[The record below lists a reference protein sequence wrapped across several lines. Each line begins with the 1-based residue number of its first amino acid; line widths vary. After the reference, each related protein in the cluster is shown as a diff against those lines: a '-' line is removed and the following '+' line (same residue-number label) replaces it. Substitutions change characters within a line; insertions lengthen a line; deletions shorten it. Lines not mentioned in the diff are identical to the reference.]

1 MTNVRGMHTVRV
13 KYTIAMK
20 FPQFSGFNQRHK
32 INHIMANQG
41 IAARSKASVNIHPT
55 LCAGVGS
62 TPADDAGQT
71 CWTSCGKVAIFCN
84 LYAYGGMQ
92 TTVGMSKRV
101 NSRDNSAH
109 ISRDPTIK
117 VTKVQKE

>member
-1 MTNVRGMHTVRV
+1 MPV
-13 KYTIAMK
+13 KLVGRHAGK
-20 FPQFSGFNQRHK
+20 LRFP
-32 INHIMANQG
+32 
-41 IAARSKASVNIHPT
+41 V
-55 LCAGVGS
+55 
-62 TPADDAGQT
+62 
-71 CWTSCGKVAIFCN
+71 TS
-84 LYAYGGMQ
+84 AYGGMQ